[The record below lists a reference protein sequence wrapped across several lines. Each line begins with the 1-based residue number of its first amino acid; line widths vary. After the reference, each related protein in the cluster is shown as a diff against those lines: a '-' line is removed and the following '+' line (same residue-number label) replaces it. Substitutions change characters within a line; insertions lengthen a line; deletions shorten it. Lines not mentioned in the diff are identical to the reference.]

1 MPEGFPMPLTATVR
15 SSADTL
21 RHEILVDERHWLVT
35 DEPESLGGMGTAP
48 TPEELLPA
56 ALAAC
61 VATSIRMFA
70 RRQGW
75 KLDEVSVAATL
86 DTRASRQRCTVT
98 VALPQGL
105 SERQWRRLEY
115 VARACPVHR
124 ALERSVEFEQTIEF

>member
-1 MPEGFPMPLTATVR
+1 MPLTATVR

-35 DEPESLGGMGTAP
+35 DEPESLGGTGSAP

-61 VATSIRMFA
+61 IATTIRMFA

-75 KLDEVSVAATL
+75 ELDRVDVAAAL
-86 DTRASRQRCTVT
+86 ETRARPQRCTVT
-98 VALPQGL
+98 ITLPTGL
-105 SERQWRRLEY
+105 SEVQWRRLEY
-115 VARACPVHR
+115 VARACAVHR
-124 ALERSVEFEQTIEF
+124 ALEQAVEFRQAVELAPPA